1 MSTQIN
7 FTILPL
13 NVSMTFDGFFLL
25 LHPMYLFNPDNDL
38 ALANFN
44 PNFTAPASA
53 RKLRSDLSLLPIW
66 YASDEAFV
74 IAEGGL
80 NLKHLQFLKE
90 KLPFNNTLISFAELT
105 KYTGRIIKPWG
116 WSPSVRKQFIEKGV
130 EEQLL
135 PSIGDIQ
142 LIRNYSSRQ
151 NAVSLL
157 AELKKLNAFFCGES
171 YFYSDINT
179 LLDYVYSTKV
189 DQVLKMPYS
198 GSGKGIVWI
207 KGAITDKQIDW
218 CKRVI
223 NTQGGVVIEP
233 VLNKVQ
239 DFAMEFE
246 VTDNG
251 IQFVGYSLFQAAAS
265 GAYIGNILLPD
276 SEIENV
282 LSKYVSFDVLN
293 QLRTA
298 LEKKLSTYFP
308 LYRGFLGVDM
318 MICKTNDSTY
328 QLQPCVEVNVRMNMG
343 IVAHR
348 VHQRFVH
355 KGSTGVFS
363 INYFKHETEAQQFV
377 RTMQSKYPLA
387 IENGKIKNGY
397 LSLTPVDKDTRYIA
411 CVSIA
416 QNQK

>member
-1 MSTQIN
+1 
-7 FTILPL
+7 
-13 NVSMTFDGFFLL
+13 MTFDGFFLL

-66 YASDEAFV
+66 YAPNEAFV
-74 IAEGGL
+74 ISDGDL
-80 NLKHLQFLKE
+80 NNEYLAFLKD
-90 KLPFNNTLISFAELT
+90 KLPFNNTLISFAELNKFSSRT
-105 KYTGRIIKPWG
+105 IKPWG
-116 WSPSVRKQFIEKGV
+116 WSPALRKQLIQKGID
-130 EEQLL
+130 EQAV
-135 PSIGDIQ
+135 PSLADIK

-151 NAVSLL
+151 NAVRILE
-157 AELKKLNAFFCGES
+157 ELKELNPTFCGRS
-171 YFYSDINT
+171 YFYTDIDQ
-179 LLDYVYSTKV
+179 LLNYVYSAKG

-207 KGAITDKQIDW
+207 KGAITGKQIDW

-223 NTQGGVVIEP
+223 NTQDGIVIEP

-246 VTDNG
+246 VADAG
-251 IQFVGYSLFQAAAS
+251 IQYVGYSLFQSAAS
-265 GAYIGNILLPD
+265 GAYVGNLLLPD
-276 SEIENV
+276 TEIENV
-282 LSKYVSFDVLN
+282 LSKYVTFDLLS
-293 QLRTA
+293 QLRKA
-298 LEKKLSTYFP
+298 LINKLTTYFP

-318 MICKTNDSTY
+318 MICQTNDFTY

-348 VHQRFVH
+348 IYQRFVH
-355 KGSTGVFS
+355 SHSSGMYS
-363 INYFKHETEAQQFV
+363 INYFKHEDEAQQFEKK
-377 RTMQSKYPLA
+377 MKSESPLT
-387 IENGKIKNGY
+387 IEGDKIKNGH

-411 CVSIA
+411 CVSIK
-416 QNQK
+416 NKNEV